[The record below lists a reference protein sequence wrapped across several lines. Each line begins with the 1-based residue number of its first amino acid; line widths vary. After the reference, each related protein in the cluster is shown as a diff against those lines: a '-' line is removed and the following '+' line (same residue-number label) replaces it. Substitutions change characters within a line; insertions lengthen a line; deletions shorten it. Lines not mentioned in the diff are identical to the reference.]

1 MRLGIR
7 KGVKGAVRTQYPSTD
22 LAAQSRR
29 GKAALEGGLEPDA
42 SLPAEVFSS
51 IVAWGGCIVLG
62 ARDNLVRCHT
72 LNYI

>member
-1 MRLGIR
+1 M
-7 KGVKGAVRTQYPSTD
+7 KCVKGAVRHYSNTD